1 MVEQE
6 NRMSGRARG
15 TVAFLAVTVI
25 LFLFDAALITVTM
38 LGCCDVV
45 EPGMVW
51 ACIAVLWMAAVPL
64 TVAYACALI
73 PRHASY

>member
-15 TVAFLAVTVI
+15 TVAFLTVTAI

-45 EPGMVW
+45 EPGMAW
-51 ACIAVLWMAAVPL
+51 ACLAVMWMAAVPL
-64 TVAYACALI
+64 TVAYAYTLI
-73 PRHASY
+73 PRHTSY

>member
-15 TVAFLAVTVI
+15 TVAFLTVTAI
-25 LFLFDAALITVTM
+25 LLLFDATLIVVTA
-38 LGCCDVV
+38 LGCCRVV
-45 EPGMVW
+45 NPDGAW
-51 ACIAVLWMAAVPL
+51 AIIAVLWMAAVPL

>member
-45 EPGMVW
+45 EPGMAW

-73 PRHASY
+73 PRHASH

>member
-6 NRMSGRARG
+6 NRMSGRVRG

-45 EPGMVW
+45 EPGMAW

>member
-1 MVEQE
+1 MEQE

-15 TVAFLAVTVI
+15 TVAFLTVTAI
-25 LFLFDAALITVTM
+25 LLLFDASLITVTM

-45 EPGMVW
+45 EPGMAW

-64 TVAYACALI
+64 TVAYACALV
-73 PRHASY
+73 PRDAFR

>member
-45 EPGMVW
+45 EPGMAW
-51 ACIAVLWMAAVPL
+51 AYIAVLWMAAVPL

>member
-45 EPGMVW
+45 EPGMAW